1 MANNIRKLNTQGI
14 EVHSNYMFTMNNLP
28 QKFTLG
34 YTFIED
40 DIKDINATFSRYS
53 INSAKHQ
60 LTNQLATQFIKNL
73 SQTVTFRYIERTAG
87 QSYGIIDANISYVMD
102 AFELSILANNIFNK
116 DYSEQNLIPM
126 PKGNM
131 LFGLKYNFK

>member
-1 MANNIRKLNTQGI
+1 
-14 EVHSNYMFTMNNLP
+14 MFTINNLT

-40 DIKDINATFSRYS
+40 DIKNINATFSRYS

-60 LTNQLATQFIKNL
+60 FTSQMVTKFLKDI
-73 SQTVTFRYIERTAG
+73 SQTITFRYIERTAG
-87 QSYGIIDANISYVMD
+87 QSYGVFDANIRYEKN
-102 AFELSILANNIFNK
+102 AFEFSLFANNIFNK

-126 PKGNM
+126 PKGNI
-131 LFGLKYNFK
+131 LFGLKYNFR